1 MDIKAHTAPDKLVRY
16 SFLWSEIRLVLAAIA
31 LLLGGVPLVF
41 FIVPIPF
48 LFVLVRA
55 LLTISWIISG
65 LSALYLVYT
74 WNIRGRKIFGGEEKK
89 DQFAFWVSVISGI
102 NLGIVGISETNIGMS
117 ITGNKLVFTITAI
130 IYILTAVHLYR
141 RFKENGEKIF

>member
-1 MDIKAHTAPDKLVRY
+1 MDIKAHTTPDKLVRY

-89 DQFAFWVSVISGI
+89 DQVAFWVSIISGI
-102 NLGIVGISETNIGMS
+102 NLGIVGISETNIGMLLA
-117 ITGNKLVFTITAI
+117 GNKLVFTITAI